1 LRGAPTCILPL
12 LIKGGY
18 IGTSQES
25 VCSRAA
31 RLRWPRRLPGI
42 TVIVLLRTVVLAN
55 CTYFIPLRDDAKA
68 LQEQLKTGEA
78 LQPDDHVRVVTE
90 DGVSRKLFVASVE
103 ADDLKG
109 YLDTSGPVPV
119 RAEMRGDETPE
130 RKKGPVVDIPIA
142 DRIFVENE
150 NLSTGKTA
158 AAVGGGTLVFEGSG
172 YRRCTR
178 NNLWS
183 RLVMVVQ

>member
-1 LRGAPTCILPL
+1 MRGAPTCILPL

-25 VCSRAA
+25 DCSRAA
-31 RLRWPRRLPGI
+31 RLRWPRRLPGT
-42 TVIVLLRTVVLAN
+42 TVIVLLRTVVLAA
-55 CTYFIPLRDDAKA
+55 CIYFILLSDDAKA
-68 LQEQLKTGEA
+68 LREQLRAGEA
-78 LQPDDHVRVVTE
+78 LRPGDRVRVVTQ

-119 RAEMRGDETPE
+119 RAEMPGDETPE

-158 AAVGGGTLVFEGSG
+158 AAVGGGTLIFEGSG